1 MSYIIYKSDGT
12 PITVDDNAIDIA
24 YYNPTGGNVVAPAT
38 SGNGMGTQLIGR
50 NTVDYGAA
58 IAQNFLQLTENFASA
73 SLYFPADNVALQGQ
87 LWFNKTSGTTGN
99 LFVRNSGAI
108 VGGINNWTQL
118 ATLDSNGNV
127 GANST
132 SATNISG
139 GSPGSV
145 PYQVS
150 ASITAFVPT
159 GITGQVFSVGANN
172 TPAWISN
179 PPLTGTNFTGIPN
192 QGLTNS
198 TVTIGNTSIAL
209 GGTKTTLTGLTSI
222 TSDVFNGTLSGSA
235 SANVLKAGDSMTGP
249 LVLSGDPTNALGA
262 ATKQYVDNVGTGIN
276 IHAACDTS
284 TTPLANLSANTY
296 ASGTIGGSPDNGSGV
311 GASLTASAPSV
322 IGSIGGY
329 AGLIV
334 NSRLL
339 VKDQVNPIQN
349 GVYIVTDLGSAS
361 SPWILTRASDYN
373 NSVYGEVK
381 AGDIVFITNGTL
393 AGTQWAQSSLGSQSP
408 GECTKVGVD
417 NILFTQY
424 SSASQYSAG
433 TGINISSNVVSN
445 TGVLN
450 ILSGSNIAV
459 SSATGS
465 VTVNVTGTVPSATS
479 LAGGAAGYLPYQ
491 TSAGVT
497 TLLAP
502 TANGQVLTLS
512 GGTPVWATPSAGPS
526 SSASGN
532 QFFTAGNGAGA
543 ENDIGAQCSG
553 YSSAYLFNN
562 SVGWGLYSAAGGV
575 ALEYTRSNGLIAFNG
590 NASTATTA
598 SNANALGGQGPGYYQ
613 PNLGFTP
620 VQQGGGSNQLNN
632 KIYIGWASPGA
643 LRLQIDATDFGNTW
657 PINIT
662 GTAGASNNSVGV
674 NQSWYNVT
682 ASRGWNVIYTN
693 TNSGP
698 IQVLVCGEADQN
710 NAWYLQIITPSGG
723 IVGAIYGAITSNT
736 SVRTG
741 GSVSAIIP
749 SGWSYRATGEQNT
762 VSWLELR

>member
-58 IAQNFLQLTENFASA
+58 IAQNFLQLTENFSSA

-99 LFVRNSGAI
+99 LFVRKSGATS
-108 VGGINNWTQL
+108 GGVSNWVQL
-118 ATLDSNGNV
+118 VTLDSSGNV
-127 GANST
+127 SGNSEST
-132 SATNISG
+132 TNITG
-139 GSPGSV
+139 GAAGSV

-150 ASITAFVPT
+150 TGVTAFVPT
-159 GITGQVFSVGANN
+159 GLTGQVFSVGTNN

-179 PPLTGTNFTGIPN
+179 PPLNGTNFTGIPN

-198 TVTIGNTSIAL
+198 TVTIGNTPITL

-222 TSDVFNGTLSGSA
+222 TSDIFNGALSGTA
-235 SANVLKAGDSMTGP
+235 SANVLKSGDSMSG
-249 LVLSGDPTNALGA
+249 LLILSGDPMTGLGA

-276 IHAACDTS
+276 IHNACDTS
-284 TTPLANLSANTY
+284 TTSSSNLPANTY
-296 ASGTIGGSPDNGSGV
+296 ISGSVGGIPDNGAGV
-311 GASLTASAPSV
+311 GATLTASATGT

-329 AGLIV
+329 SGLIV
-334 NSRLL
+334 GARLL
-339 VKDQVNPIQN
+339 VKDQTNPIQN
-349 GVYIVTDLGSAS
+349 GVYVISNLGSLTTQ
-361 SPWILTRASDYN
+361 WILTRASDYN

-381 AGDIVFITNGTL
+381 AGDIVFITNGSLT
-393 AGTQWAQSSLGSQSP
+393 GTQWAQSSLGSQSP
-408 GECTKVGVD
+408 GECTRVGTDIIV
-417 NILFTQY
+417 FTQY

-433 TGINISSNVVSN
+433 IGINISSNIISN
-445 TGVLN
+445 TGVVN

-459 SSATGS
+459 SSGTGA
-465 VTVNVTGTVPSATS
+465 VTISVTGTVPSAS
-479 LAGGAAGYLPYQ
+479 SIAGGAAGYLPYQ

-502 TANGQVLTLS
+502 TANGQVLTLTS
-512 GGTPVWATPSAGPS
+512 GSPTWATPVAGPS

-532 QFFTAGNGAGA
+532 SFFTAGIGTGV
-543 ENDIGAQCSG
+543 ENDIGAACSG
-553 YSSAYLFNN
+553 YNSAYLFNN
-562 SVGWGLYSAAGGV
+562 STGWGLYSATGGV
-575 ALEYTRSNGLIAFNG
+575 ALEYSRSSGTITFNG
-590 NASTATTA
+590 NANTANTA

-620 VQQGGGSNQLNN
+620 VQQGGGSYQLSN
-632 KIYIGWASPGA
+632 KLYIGWGSPGI
-643 LRLQIDATDFGNTW
+643 LRLQVDATDFGNTW

-736 SVRTG
+736 AVRTG